1 MSTVRTI
8 ALLKA
13 AFAASAA
20 CSMSLASALSCPHGA
35 RSIVS
40 LLRPLAAR
48 PGNEKA
54 PPSLSSLSGRQP
66 VSSLG
71 LTQFLTPF
79 PQTVW
84 ETSVPHHTHPLDPLK
99 LLR

>member
-66 VSSLG
+66 VSRNLCVWFDSIPYALSSDCLG
-71 LTQFLTPF
+71 DISSTP
-79 PQTVW
+79 
-84 ETSVPHHTHPLDPLK
+84 HPPFGPS
-99 LLR
+99 